1 MNLRLCIA
9 AAAAMFGLL
18 LGPAIAQANHSFSLS
33 KTEAAAGDEV
43 EFQITSTQ
51 AGESY
56 IVRVDDR
63 EVASGVDST
72 GNGVSDKFTMPDLG
86 NSDLAASVE
95 VRITPVNGDPDH
107 FGSQTLQYLA
117 GPSGG
122 SSNPAIVQPAP
133 VPVATTPDPDPTPV
147 ISTPNNNNSSKKP
160 SSTKETSSNNT
171 GNNTTGGNNNS
182 NSTKTTP
189 TTTSTPTSTG
199 SGSSSP
205 STSTRNRSSTSAA
218 APPASSPPPGPTGP
232 NAPVGATTATTLSP
246 LSGLAEV
253 GKTGFPVLVIL
264 LIVLLAAA
272 ALTAVGP
279 RLWQRWEPA
288 LPWGPSVDDE
298 VRLGALSRASAS
310 GAELQQTIAARKVTR
325 SAGRSG

>member
-1 MNLRLCIA
+1 
-9 AAAAMFGLL
+9 MFGLL
-18 LGPAIAQANHSFSLS
+18 LVPAVAQANHSFSLS

-72 GNGVSDKFTMPDLG
+72 GNGVTDKFTMPDLG

-122 SSNPAIVQPAP
+122 SSSPATVQPAP
-133 VPVATTPDPDPTPV
+133 VPVATTPDPAPTPV
-147 ISTPNNNNSSKKP
+147 ISTPSNNNSNTNKP
-160 SSTKETSSNNT
+160 ATTRETSEKKTGKNTTGDNENSNNT
-171 GNNTTGGNNNS
+171 GTG
-182 NSTKTTP
+182 TTP
-189 TTTSTPTSTG
+189 TTTTSAPTSTG
-199 SGSSSP
+199 SSSSSP
-205 STSTRNRSSTSAA
+205 STSTRDRSFTSSA

-232 NAPVGATTATTLSP
+232 NAPVGATTTTTLSP
-246 LSGLAEV
+246 LSGLAEA
-253 GKTGFPVLVIL
+253 GKSGFPVLVIL
-264 LIVLLAAA
+264 LIVLLAAT
-272 ALTAVGP
+272 ALIAVGP

-288 LPWGPSVDDE
+288 LPWGPAVDDDM
-298 VRLGALSRASAS
+298 RLGALGRASAS

-325 SAGRSG
+325 GAGRRG